1 VDVTIIGVIGDFKN
15 AGLALAPQPQITV
28 LYSQHPLVNGGFK
41 DILIRTA
48 SEPHLVESEIRSQ
61 LRALDSDMPFA
72 EAQTIDELVERQTGG
87 QRFTTVLL
95 ASFAVAGLAL
105 AVVGI
110 YGVVSFLVAQ
120 RKQEMAVR
128 MALGASRANVLWLV
142 LKHSLEL
149 AAIGAGMGLA
159 GAWAAQR
166 LTSGLLFGISPV
178 DPVTFAAGAAFL
190 MVVAG
195 IASAIPGARVMQ
207 IDPALALRQD

>member
-1 VDVTIIGVIGDFKN
+1 
-15 AGLALAPQPQITV
+15 
-28 LYSQHPLVNGGFK
+28 VNGGFK

-72 EAQTIDELVERQTGG
+72 EAQTIDELVERQTDG

-120 RKQEMAVR
+120 RKHEMAVR

>member
-1 VDVTIIGVIGDFKN
+1 
-15 AGLALAPQPQITV
+15 
-28 LYSQHPLVNGGFK
+28 
-41 DILIRTA
+41 
-48 SEPHLVESEIRSQ
+48 
-61 LRALDSDMPFA
+61 
-72 EAQTIDELVERQTGG
+72 
-87 QRFTTVLL
+87 
-95 ASFAVAGLAL
+95 
-105 AVVGI
+105 
-110 YGVVSFLVAQ
+110 
-120 RKQEMAVR
+120 MAVR